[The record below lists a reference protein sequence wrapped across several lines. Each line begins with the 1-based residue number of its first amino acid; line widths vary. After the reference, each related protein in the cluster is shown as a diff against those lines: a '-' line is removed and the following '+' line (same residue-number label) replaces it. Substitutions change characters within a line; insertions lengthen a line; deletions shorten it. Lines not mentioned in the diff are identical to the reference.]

1 MRRFDV
7 APFLNQEPFHM
18 RPLRSSSCR
27 HLLSALTALT
37 TLTAS
42 ALCLVA
48 CSSES
53 FDVFT
58 PDEQRPDVGAIARG
72 ETRLPLP
79 VGTPVPD
86 ADGHARPLT
95 ATMQGIRV
103 KFVDMGVDGTCD
115 SDVGGEGE
123 FYYDMG
129 INARSTVRRPSDR
142 WYSAKEGQ
150 SIPVDSERTFFV
162 EPGETFAVRMSASEA
177 DDFLNFKDDVVGS
190 QSIVHA
196 AADVRGGS
204 LWLDAELGSGDCA
217 LHVTYTLE
225 RVQ

>member
-1 MRRFDV
+1 
-7 APFLNQEPFHM
+7 M
-18 RPLRSSSCR
+18 RPLRSTSR
-27 HLLSALTALT
+27 WHVLHALGLLGTV
-37 TLTAS
+37 TAS
-42 ALCLVA
+42 ALCLAA
-48 CSSES
+48 CTSEN

-58 PDEQRPDVGAIARG
+58 ADEHRADVGAIARG

-79 VGTPVPD
+79 VGTLVPD
-86 ADGHARPLT
+86 ADGRARPLT

-103 KFVDMGVDGTCD
+103 QFVDMGVDGTCD

-129 INARSTVRRPSDR
+129 INARSTVRRPADR

-150 SIPVDSERTFFV
+150 SIPIDSERTFFV
-162 EPGETFAVRMSASEA
+162 EPGETFAVRMSATEA
-177 DDFLNFKDDVVGS
+177 DDFLNFKDDVVGA

-196 AADVRGGS
+196 AADLRGGS

-217 LHVTYTLE
+217 LHVTYALE